1 MRGRNQAALRT
12 KETNMATIGT
22 FTREGDN
29 YTGSITTLSLK
40 AKTVIKPVTKLSEN
54 APDFRI
60 YAAGVEIGAAWS
72 ATSKTDHRYLSV
84 KLDDPSFAGAIYC
97 RLIGIDSDNQTLIWN
112 R

>member
-1 MRGRNQAALRT
+1 
-12 KETNMATIGT
+12 MATIGT

-29 YTGSITTLSLK
+29 YTGTITTLSLK
-40 AKTVIKPVTKLSEN
+40 AKTVIKPVDKVSEQ

-60 YAAGVEIGAAWS
+60 FAAGVEIGAAWS
-72 ATSKTDHRYLSV
+72 ATSKASKPYLSV

-97 RLIGIDSDNQTLIWN
+97 RLIGIGGDNQVLIWN